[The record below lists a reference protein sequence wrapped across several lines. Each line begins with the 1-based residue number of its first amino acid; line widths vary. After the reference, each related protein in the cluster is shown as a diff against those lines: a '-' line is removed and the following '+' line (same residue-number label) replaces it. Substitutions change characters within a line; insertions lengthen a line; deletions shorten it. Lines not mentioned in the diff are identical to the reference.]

1 MPAAIRSVCRD
12 GWHALA
18 AATLPKL
25 AACQLAAG
33 GAGLAQ
39 TAAALLSLPA
49 PFRGG
54 DSQRQAACQLL
65 LQAAALPD
73 GGLGSSVGS
82 APVPGSPAAAADKA
96 VDLSAHIWAAPAKGA
111 VSRFYGRTTAEGSPL
126 MLPPP
131 GAPGGAHAAAVGDA
145 LALQI
150 EVHSDLPVALRLR
163 DVALTLGV
171 LQEMTG
177 GRGWLA
183 NLLMKILFVRHGW
196 TCTWTWRPH
205 ACQARLCFAA
215 RACGPPTLAHPLP
228 APVSRSAAVIHSPRA
243 ASPLASL
250 ADARAGLQ
258 GSPGAA
264 SKAQLGSSFQ
274 VGALS
279 LALETADSTVAQERY
294 ESQWQ
299 LVEELSCSLVAVSPC
314 SSSGGGGTS
323 SGSSGSSLPPSLQ
336 PVSGEIELP
345 PGRSLLTFLA
355 APVKRGLYKA
365 LSLRARLDQLPFV
378 VTVRPPRPLWPA
390 GQPSSSSKAAAG
402 SGRRGSRAG
411 GSDSWAGGAQLAAGG
426 GEDSASGPQAEA
438 VLMTVGPAQ
447 PRVELSLLA
456 AGGSLIAGQEQ
467 WLGLEL
473 APERDA
479 LHSARL
485 ELSWPLAP
493 ATAGAPAGV

>member
-1 MPAAIRSVCRD
+1 M
-12 GWHALA
+12 
-18 AATLPKL
+18 
-25 AACQLAAG
+25 G

-49 PFRGG
+49 PYRGG

-73 GGLGSSVGS
+73 GGPGSGGRSV
-82 APVPGSPAAAADKA
+82 PVPGSPLAAAAADRA
-96 VDLSAHIWAAPAKGA
+96 VDLSAPIWAAPSKGA
-111 VSRFYGRTTAEGSPL
+111 VSRFFGRTTADGAPL

-145 LALQI
+145 LALHI
-150 EVHSDLPVALRLR
+150 EVHSNLPVTLRLR
-163 DVALTLGV
+163 DVSLTLGV

-177 GRGWLA
+177 GCWWCSLWCCSVG
-183 NLLMKILFVRHGW
+183 LLLHGCWRMLSTCPAVMLRRYAQACPASHRHS
-196 TCTWTWRPH
+196 TFTP
-205 ACQARLCFAA
+205 
-215 RACGPPTLAHPLP
+215 PPTLL
-228 APVSRSAAVIHSPRA
+228 SAVIHSPRA
-243 ASPLASL
+243 VSPLASL
-250 ADARAGLQ
+250 ADARSGPR
-258 GSPGAA
+258 GSPGAGP
-264 SKAQLGSSFQ
+264 KAQLGSSFQ

-279 LALETADSTVAQERY
+279 LALEPADSTLAEERI

-299 LVEELSCSLVAVSPC
+299 LVEELSCSLVAASPC
-314 SSSGGGGTS
+314 GSSGGSGG
-323 SGSSGSSLPPSLQ
+323 GSSNTIGLPPSLQ
-336 PVSGEIELP
+336 PASGEVELP

-378 VTVRPPRPLWPA
+378 VAVHPPRPLWPGA
-390 GQPSSSSKAAAG
+390 APCSSSKAGVGSSRRDSRTSGSHLAAG
-402 SGRRGSRAG
+402 SDGDA
-411 GSDSWAGGAQLAAGG
+411 
-426 GEDSASGPQAEA
+426 ASGPQAEA

-467 WLGLEL
+467 WLGLSL
-473 APERDA
+473 TPERDA
-479 LHSARL
+479 LHGACL

-493 ATAGAPAGV
+493 AASATPAGGWLGWWWRLRGFGWLEM